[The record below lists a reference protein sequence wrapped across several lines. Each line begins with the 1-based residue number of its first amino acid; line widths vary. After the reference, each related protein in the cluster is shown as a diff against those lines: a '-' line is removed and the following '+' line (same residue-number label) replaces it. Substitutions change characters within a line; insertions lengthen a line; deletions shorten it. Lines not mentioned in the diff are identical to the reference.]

1 MSDYIISEEQLQ
13 FYIKEPRYTQR
24 QDMATQIRS
33 RTLSEHDPIRL
44 NTQPE
49 GCDCRDCQRYRKDE
63 CPYPGSNPT
72 IYICNS
78 FLMDVKEH
86 DAKVAKAE
94 RERLLDE
101 FAKQF
106 RSAYLFFDDIKFDE
120 TIERLRKGAP

>member
-1 MSDYIISEEQLQ
+1 
-13 FYIKEPRYTQR
+13 
-24 QDMATQIRS
+24 
-33 RTLSEHDPIRL
+33 
-44 NTQPE
+44 
-49 GCDCRDCQRYRKDE
+49 
-63 CPYPGSNPT
+63 
-72 IYICNS
+72 
-78 FLMDVKEH
+78 MDVKEH